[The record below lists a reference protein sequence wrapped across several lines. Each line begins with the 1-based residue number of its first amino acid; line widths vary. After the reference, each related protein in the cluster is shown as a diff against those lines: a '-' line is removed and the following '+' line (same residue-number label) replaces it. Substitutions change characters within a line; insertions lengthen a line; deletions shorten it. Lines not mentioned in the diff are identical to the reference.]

1 MELEDRVFSSTERPA
16 FVTLKDHKPN
26 FENNPKVLN
35 PTKPEI
41 GRISKQILASKVR
54 LLRKKNEFNQ
64 WQNSFSVIDWFKKI
78 SNKSHCKFIVFD
90 ICEFYPSISEEL
102 LSKAVNWAKG
112 IVSITPEETEIIFK
126 SKQSLLWHK
135 DEAWMKKGDGDVDVT
150 MGSYDGAET
159 CDLVG
164 LYLLDQMKDLG
175 IECGLYK
182 DDGLAVSSLTR
193 QLTKNVKKKICAIF
207 NRNGL
212 KIEIEANLTVVD
224 YLDVTLNL
232 KTNSHKVYETERRT
246 PVCPQPVK
254 PPSLCVEEYS

>member
-1 MELEDRVFSSTERPA
+1 MGGGDWRLQNSEGQLV
-16 FVTLKDHKPN
+16 
-26 FENNPKVLN
+26 VLQ
-35 PTKPEI
+35 KE
-41 GRISKQILASKVR
+41 LAS
-54 LLRKKNEFNQ
+54 
-64 WQNSFSVIDWFKKI
+64 SFPSSQI

-193 QLTKNVKKKICAIF
+193 QLTENVKKKICAIEEIF
-207 NRNGL
+207 NTAVPPYQQAISDAGYNYKLKFQPPTASPPPKRELDRLSGL
-212 KIEIEANLTVVD
+212 
-224 YLDVTLNL
+224 TLL
-232 KTNSHKVYETERRT
+232 F
-246 PVCPQPVK
+246 P
-254 PPSLCVEEYS
+254 